1 MDVDNRAIQRVLSL
15 AQARANTD
23 ASGMGEAHL
32 MIFNRTS
39 RKPWAEK
46 TWRRVECYR
55 GIEIVVWGC

>member
-46 TWRRVECYR
+46 TWQRVERYR
-55 GIEIVVWGC
+55 G